1 MFRITQLGIHYRG
14 SALSGPDPE
23 RRYFTEALL
32 PGDRMP
38 DIPIG
43 DTWLHRLL
51 DPVRPTILAVGM
63 EAPQE
68 SARCKI
74 VHLPPPTDQVRAL
87 LGLKGA
93 ALLLIRP
100 DGHLAAR
107 GVTLETLETAK
118 LMRLAPNE
126 APG

>member
-1 MFRITQLGIHYRG
+1 
-14 SALSGPDPE
+14 
-23 RRYFTEALL
+23 
-32 PGDRMP
+32 MP

-43 DTWLHRLL
+43 DDWLHRLL
-51 DPVRPTILAVGM
+51 DPVHPTVLAVGM

-68 SARCKI
+68 SVRFKI
-74 VHLPPPTDQVRAL
+74 VHLPHATDQVRSL

-118 LMRLAPNE
+118 LMRLAPNK
-126 APG
+126 ALG